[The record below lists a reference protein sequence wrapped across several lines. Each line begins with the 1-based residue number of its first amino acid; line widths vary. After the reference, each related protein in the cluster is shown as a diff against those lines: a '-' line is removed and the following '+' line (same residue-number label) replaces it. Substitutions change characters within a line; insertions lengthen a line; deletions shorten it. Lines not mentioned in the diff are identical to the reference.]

1 MPLVSDGF
9 GEGWRL
15 PESLALEVEAS
26 GGLRFEGRGFAFPL
40 TTDSELVAVV
50 AGTLSDELDP
60 ASIGFRDTVHD
71 LPAWLMP
78 TTLRLD
84 TALLFATLKH
94 EATADERG
102 RLAREMHD
110 GVAQEIVYI
119 GYLVDALAADPTAP
133 DQGCSCGCSASASPT
148 W

>member
-1 MPLVSDGF
+1 
-9 GEGWRL
+9 
-15 PESLALEVEAS
+15 
-26 GGLRFEGRGFAFPL
+26 
-40 TTDSELVAVV
+40 
-50 AGTLSDELDP
+50 
-60 ASIGFRDTVHD
+60 
-71 LPAWLMP
+71 MP

-110 GVAQEIVYI
+110 GVAQEIVYL
-119 GYLVDALAADPTAP
+119 GYLVDALAANPTDPGAGPRAGRAAP
-133 DQGCSCGCSASASPT
+133 ADHRA